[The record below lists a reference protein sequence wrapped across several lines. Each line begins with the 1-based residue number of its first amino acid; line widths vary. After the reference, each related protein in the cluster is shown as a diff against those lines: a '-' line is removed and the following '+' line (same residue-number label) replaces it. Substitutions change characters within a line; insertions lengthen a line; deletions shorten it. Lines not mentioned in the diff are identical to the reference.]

1 MQGSKSIKAQLTDKL
16 RELCRFGEKRHE
28 AKELYGGLNK
38 VPTIHSF
45 QTYETYK
52 KQIKA
57 FADFLK
63 QPEINVRK
71 ITDITPVHVK
81 TYLEFCQARGDS
93 TYSLNTYAAAITK
106 VTGIKRDKIG
116 FKFPPRKRETIT
128 RSRGESKSEKKLN
141 MDNYRDVEAL
151 GKACGLRRR
160 EAQSLLYKDIKV
172 TDKEIKINV
181 RNAKGGRPRTVTAN
195 KTYEAELRKVIR
207 LKGSHAPNE
216 HFINYKITKSLDI
229 HSLRAEAA
237 KALYKELVDA
247 RGPKKLTHE
256 EEYRTRDGTGRV
268 FDREILLKVSHFL
281 GHNRLDVAVKHYL

>member
-71 ITDITPVHVK
+71 ITNITPAHVR
-81 TYLEFCQARGDS
+81 TYLEFCEARGDS

-106 VTGIKRDKIG
+106 ATGITRDKIG
-116 FKFPPRKRETIT
+116 FKFSARTRKVIT

-141 MDNYRDVEAL
+141 MDNYRDVSAL
-151 GKACGLRRR
+151 SKACGLRRR
-160 EAQSLLYKDIKV
+160 EVQSLLYKDINV
-172 TDKEIKINV
+172 TDKGIYIDV
-181 RNAKGGRPRTVTAN
+181 RNAKGGRPRTVKAN

-207 LKGSHAPNE
+207 LKGPHAQNE
-216 HFINYKITKSLDI
+216 HFINYKISKSLDV
-229 HSLRAEAA
+229 HALRAEAA
-237 KALYKELVDA
+237 RALYKELEAA
-247 RGPKKLTHE
+247 RGPKKLTRK

-268 FDREILLKVSHFL
+268 FDREILMKVSHFL